1 MVSEGCWGKAG
12 ATAAVTKE
20 RFLNKFQLSEEWHMP
35 WEEKNRLE
43 TYYPRV
49 REALP
54 DFTVSGFLAI
64 PLSLSI
70 CLVSLW

>member
-1 MVSEGCWGKAG
+1 
-12 ATAAVTKE
+12 
-20 RFLNKFQLSEEWHMP
+20 MP

-54 DFTVSGFLAI
+54 DFTVFGFLAI
-64 PLSLSI
+64 PLSIYLPGISVI
-70 CLVSLW
+70 DGGWMDGLG